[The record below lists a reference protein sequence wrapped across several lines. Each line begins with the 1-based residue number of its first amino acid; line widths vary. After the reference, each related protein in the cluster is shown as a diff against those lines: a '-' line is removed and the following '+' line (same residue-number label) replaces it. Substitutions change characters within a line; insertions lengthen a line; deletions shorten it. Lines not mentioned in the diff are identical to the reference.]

1 MDLPIELEPVLWV
14 LRTHGVVFALVF
26 GSHASGGADAD
37 SDVDLAIWSGDSVDE
52 WRLRAALPDA
62 VDLLDLR
69 TAPETLAGR
78 VALSGVV
85 VLDDDPPAR
94 IRWQADTRK
103 RYLDEAPRRERF
115 RRDFVAA
122 HG

>member
-1 MDLPIELEPVLWV
+1 MDLPIHLEAVV
-14 LRTHGVVFALVF
+14 RTLRAHGVVFALVF
-26 GSHASGGADAD
+26 GSHATGTARPE
-37 SDVDLAIWSGDSVDE
+37 SDVDLAVWPGGDLDE
-52 WRLRAALPDA
+52 WRLDGELPDV

-69 TAPETLAGR
+69 SAPEGLAGR
-78 VALSGVV
+78 VALTGVV

-103 RYLDEAPRRERF
+103 RHLDEAY
-115 RRDFVAA
+115 RRDRFLADFVRA

>member
-1 MDLPIELEPVLWV
+1 V
-14 LRTHGVVFALVF
+14 A
-26 GSHASGGADAD
+26 
-37 SDVDLAIWSGDSVDE
+37 
-52 WRLRAALPDA
+52 DA

-69 TAPETLAGR
+69 SAPETLTGR
-78 VALSGVV
+78 IALTGVV
-85 VLDDDPPAR
+85 VLDDDPSER
-94 IRWQADTRK
+94 IRWQADTMK